1 MAVTPVILTVYC
13 GNHRHSI
20 GIIMDF
26 ITSMKISASGLNV
39 QRKRMDTI
47 SSNLANIETTRTP
60 EGGPYRRKD
69 VVVSSM
75 PLAENFAVSLNREL
89 ENSVRQAVVV
99 KVIEDQSEPILVFNP
114 DHPDANEEGYVALP
128 NINLM
133 TEMVNMINATRS
145 FEANVQAIEAA
156 KSMALRAIDLGR

>member
-1 MAVTPVILTVYC
+1 
-13 GNHRHSI
+13 
-20 GIIMDF
+20 
-26 ITSMKISASGLNV
+26 MKISASGLNV

-47 SSNLANIETTRTP
+47 ASNLANIETTRTP

-75 PLAENFAVSLNREL
+75 PLGDDFAVSLNREL
-89 ENSVRQAVVV
+89 AGSVRQAVVAKIV
-99 KVIEDQSEPILVFNP
+99 EDQTEPILVFNP